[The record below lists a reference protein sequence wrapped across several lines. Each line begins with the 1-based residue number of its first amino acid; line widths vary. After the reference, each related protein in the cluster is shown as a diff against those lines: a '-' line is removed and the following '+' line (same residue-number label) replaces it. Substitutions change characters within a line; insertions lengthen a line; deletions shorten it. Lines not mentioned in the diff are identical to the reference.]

1 MKNLTSHKVRSM
13 FLLGGVAAM
22 MGATLLVP
30 QSAHAD
36 TAQNYKTGATVLG
49 VLGVVLAAKGKA
61 LPAII
66 AGAGAYYAYEK
77 GKDAENGYRY
87 DSRYYDSRY
96 NDYNWNDNRNDR
108 NNYRYRSNDY
118 YGGRYDNDRSD
129 NRDCYDNQDDSD
141 NYYRNR
147 YDNNNYDRYDRNY
160 NR

>member
-1 MKNLTSHKVRSM
+1 
-13 FLLGGVAAM
+13 M

-77 GKDAENGYRY
+77 GKDAENDYRY
-87 DSRYYDSRY
+87 DSRY
-96 NDYNWNDNRNDR
+96 NGYNWNDNGNDNRYDRND
-108 NNYRYRSNDY
+108 YRYRSNDY
-118 YGGRYDNDRSD
+118 YGRYDNDRND
-129 NRDCYDNQDDSD
+129 NRDSYDNRDDSN
-141 NYYRNR
+141 NYYRNH

-160 NR
+160 NQ

>member
-22 MGATLLVP
+22 MGATLIVP
-30 QSAHAD
+30 QTANAD
-36 TAQNYKTGATVLG
+36 TAQNYKAGATALG
-49 VLGVVLAAKGKA
+49 ILGAVLAVKGKT

-77 GKDAENGYRY
+77 GKDAENDDR
-87 DSRYYDSRY
+87 YDSRY
-96 NDYNWNDNRNDR
+96 NDYNWNDNRYDR
-108 NNYRYRSNDY
+108 NDYRYRSNDY
-118 YGGRYDNDRSD
+118 YGGRYDNDRND
-129 NRDCYDNQDDSD
+129 NRDCYDNRDDSN

>member
-1 MKNLTSHKVRSM
+1 MKNLTSQKVRSM

-22 MGATLLVP
+22 MGATLIVP
-30 QSAHAD
+30 QTAHAD
-36 TAQNYKTGATVLG
+36 TAQNYKAGATALG
-49 VLGVVLAAKGKA
+49 ILGAVLAVKGKT

-77 GKDAENGYRY
+77 GKNAENDYR
-87 DSRYYDSRY
+87 YDSRY
-96 NDYNWNDNRNDR
+96 NDYNWNNNRYDRND
-108 NNYRYRSNDY
+108 YQYRSNNY
-118 YGGRYDNDRSD
+118 YGGRYDNDRND
-129 NRDCYDNQDDSD
+129 NRDCYDNRDDSN